1 MIKKNLIANYLGQ
14 GWTVLM
20 SIAFV
25 PVYIKYLGMESYGLI
40 GLFAL
45 LQSFLVLL
53 DLGMSPTLG
62 REMARFTGGSHSNE
76 SILDL
81 LRSIEIIAVAI
92 AVVIAGGI
100 ALSADWI
107 ATDWLRAE
115 TLSTEVVSKA
125 FVILG
130 LVTALRFVENIY
142 RSTLVGLQRQVL
154 LNVVN
159 GLMATLRSIGAIGI
173 LVWVAPT
180 IGAFFL
186 WQALVSITTLA
197 ILGIATYRCFPKG
210 ERSGRFSVDALK
222 SVLRFAGG
230 MMGVT
235 LLALLLTQVDKVLL
249 SKLLTLSEYGLYT
262 LAATVA
268 GGLYM
273 LVGPITQAY
282 YPKFCQFVAQGNTA
296 ALATNYHQGA
306 QLVSIVVGSAAIVL
320 FFFAET
326 LLRLWVHDA
335 ELAERVAPFMS
346 VLSLGTLLNALMW
359 IPYQT
364 QLAYGWTRLAIWSNV
379 VAVAVFVPAILWIVP
394 QYGSMGAA
402 WIWVILNAGYCLI
415 SVQFMYQRIL
425 TKEKWHWYGGD
436 VVVPLAASLL
446 TAKVVQWL
454 WPVVWQGGISDLAL
468 LVVAAFATLSA
479 ATLASSEIRKP
490 LFNLLK
496 SRLMGQSNAH
506 GN

>member
-1 MIKKNLIANYLGQ
+1 MKKKNLIANYLGQ

-20 SIAFV
+20 SLAFV

-62 REMARFTGGSHSNE
+62 REMARFTGGNHSNE
-76 SILDL
+76 SIFNL
-81 LRSIEIIAVAI
+81 LRSIEIIAVTV

-107 ATDWLRAE
+107 AKDWLRAE
-115 TLSTEVVSKA
+115 TLSTEVVSHA
-125 FVILG
+125 FTILG

-159 GLMATLRSIGAIGI
+159 GLMATFRSLGAIGI
-173 LVWVAPT
+173 LVWVSPT

-186 WQALVSITTLA
+186 WQALVSITTLV

-210 ERSGRFSVDALK
+210 ERGGRFSLAALK
-222 SVLRFAGG
+222 SVSHFAGG
-230 MMGVT
+230 MISIAV
-235 LLALLLTQVDKVLL
+235 LSILVTQVDKILL
-249 SKLLTLSEYGLYT
+249 SKLLTLSEYGHYT
-262 LAATVA
+262 LAATIT
-268 GGLYM
+268 GGLFM
-273 LVGPITQAY
+273 LVGPITQTY

-306 QLVSIVVGSAAIVL
+306 QLVSIVVGSAVIVL
-320 FFFAET
+320 FIFAET
-326 LLRLWVHDA
+326 LLRLWMHDA
-335 ELAERVAPFMS
+335 ELAKRIAPVLS
-346 VLSLGTLLNALMW
+346 VLSLGTLLNILMW
-359 IPYQT
+359 IPQSA
-364 QLAYGWTRLAIWSNV
+364 QLAYGWTRLAIWTNV
-379 VAVAVFVPAILWIVP
+379 VAVAALVPAILLIVP
-394 QYGSMGAA
+394 QYGAMGAA
-402 WIWVILNAGYCLI
+402 WIYVILNAGYCLI

-425 TKEKWHWYGGD
+425 PQEKWRWYGHD
-436 VVVPLAASLL
+436 VVLPLAAALL
-446 TAKVVQWL
+446 TAKAVQWL
-454 WPVVWQGGISDLAL
+454 WPVCQGSISDLAL

-490 LFNLLK
+490 VLNVLK
-496 SRLMGQSNAH
+496 SRLMGKSNAY

>member
-20 SIAFV
+20 SLAFV

-81 LRSIEIIAVAI
+81 LRSIEIIAVTI
-92 AVVIAGGI
+92 AVVITGGI
-100 ALSADWI
+100 ALGANWI

-159 GLMATLRSIGAIGI
+159 GLMATLRGVGAIGI
-173 LVWVAPT
+173 LIWVSPT

-197 ILGIATYRCFPKG
+197 ILGIAAYRCFPKG

-222 SVLRFAGG
+222 SVSRFAGG

-282 YPKFCQFVAQGNTA
+282 YPKFCQFVAQGNKA
-296 ALATNYHQGA
+296 ALATCYHQGA

-326 LLRLWVHDA
+326 LLRLWMHDA
-335 ELAERVAPFMS
+335 ELAERVAPLMS

-364 QLAYGWTRLAIWSNV
+364 QLAYGWTRLAIWTNV

-425 TKEKWHWYGGD
+425 TKEKWQWYGRD
-436 VVVPLAASLL
+436 VVVPLVASLL
-446 TAKVVQWL
+446 TAKAVQWL
-454 WPVVWQGGISDLAL
+454 WPVWQGSISDLAL
-468 LVVAAFATLSA
+468 LVVAACATLSA

-490 LFNLLK
+490 FFNLLK
-496 SRLMGQSNAH
+496 ARLMGRSNAH

>member
-20 SIAFV
+20 SLAFV

-173 LVWVAPT
+173 LVWVSPT

-249 SKLLTLSEYGLYT
+249 SKLLTLNEYGLYT

-296 ALATNYHQGA
+296 ALVTNYHQGA
-306 QLVSIVVGSAAIVL
+306 QLVSIVVGSAGIVL

-326 LLRLWVHDA
+326 LLRLWMHDA
-335 ELAERVAPFMS
+335 ELAKRIAPLLS
-346 VLSLGTLLNALMW
+346 VLSLGTLLNTLMW

-364 QLAYGWTRLAIWSNV
+364 QLAYGWTRLAIWTNF

-394 QYGSMGAA
+394 QYGSVGAA
-402 WIWVILNAGYCLI
+402 WIWVCLNAGYCSI
-415 SVQFMYQRIL
+415 SLQFMHRRIL
-425 TKEKWHWYGGD
+425 PKDKWRWYGHD
-436 VVVPLAASLL
+436 VIAPLAAALL
-446 TAKVVQWL
+446 AAKILQWL
-454 WPVVWQGGISDLAL
+454 WPGWQGSNSDLTL
-468 LVVAAFATLSA
+468 LVVAACATLSA
-479 ATLASSEIRKP
+479 ATLASSEIRQ
-490 LFNLLK
+490 LFFKLLK
-496 SRLMGQSNAH
+496 ARLNGLSNAH